1 MMFIKPEKNNANLI
15 IIQNN
20 QNNNQDYFDEK

>member
-1 MMFIKPEKNNANLI
+1 MFMKLEKNNANFI

-20 QNNNQDYFDEK
+20 QNDIQDYYSEK

>member
-1 MMFIKPEKNNANLI
+1 MFIKLEKNNANLI

-20 QNNNQDYFDEK
+20 QNNIQNYYDEK